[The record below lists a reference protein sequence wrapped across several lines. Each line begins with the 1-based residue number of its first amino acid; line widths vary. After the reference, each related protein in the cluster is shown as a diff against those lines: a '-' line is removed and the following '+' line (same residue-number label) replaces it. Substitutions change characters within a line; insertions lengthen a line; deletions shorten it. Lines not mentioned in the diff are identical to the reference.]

1 MIRVPGE
8 SALLRQAGGARRRW
22 PRRLAAAGLIVLI
35 ILIAGYPLLHY
46 SPGFLRAAVP
56 SGAEGERAAG
66 RMMSK
71 ASSLVAGLDRPGE
84 WGEAFSE
91 TEANAWLSI
100 DLPRHAPGLLAG
112 GLDTPRVRFLDGRAA
127 FSAVVSCGP
136 LSGQLWRS
144 SPSACGTTISS
155 RSRSIPPASGRCPS
169 LRAWYSGPSPGGPRT
184 PVRRRKSAS
193 SKGGRCSSSNCR
205 GEPGRHQGRGPST
218 ISEAYGSLLGNWCS
232 RERPGLSPG
241 NSRRIE

>member
-127 FSAVVSCGP
+127 FSAVVRCGP
-136 LSGQLWRS
+136 LSGQLWAVLAVGVRNDNLLSVAVDSAGLGAMPIPPGMVLRS
-144 SPSACGTTISS
+144 IAGRAENAGATTEIRLVEGRPVLLVQLPGRTGTTSGT
-155 RSRSIPPASGRCPS
+155 RSEYHLGGVRITPGELVLAGTT
-169 LRAWYSGPSPGGPRT
+169 RALPR
-184 PVRRRKSAS
+184 
-193 SKGGRCSSSNCR
+193 
-205 GEPGRHQGRGPST
+205 
-218 ISEAYGSLLGNWCS
+218 
-232 RERPGLSPG
+232 
-241 NSRRIE
+241 